1 MSLNTI
7 VNRYMFWEMLPP
19 FFISLLF
26 MIFVFLMATILK
38 ITKLIVNYRVSLW
51 KVILFVVYAIP
62 YRLEFVIP
70 MAIMMAIL
78 LTFLRMSSD
87 NEIMALK
94 ASGMSIYRLLPPAFL
109 FCLTGALLTAFMTI
123 FGSPWGK
130 TAFRS
135 LTYEVAQV
143 HLDAGLKERKFNDT
157 FENVMLYVSK
167 IDLKRKVLIDVFIE
181 DQRDA
186 RGVSTV
192 VAPRGRLLQEEDPSV
207 YHLQLYNGILNQ
219 VSLKEKTSH
228 AVHFDIYDMRLDLK
242 KAFSG
247 ARRRIKDEEEMS
259 IPELMRHIDSA
270 PQKDTAYYVALME
283 FHKKFSLPVACIVL
297 GLLAV
302 PLGIQ
307 SHGSTRSFGIAL
319 GMFFFML
326 YYFLLSAAWVFGEVG
341 LYPPLIG
348 MWMPNLLMG
357 GIGLGLIIWTAKER
371 ALPIAA
377 GLHFL
382 KQITAK
388 LHIPFR

>member
-26 MIFVFLMATILK
+26 IIFVFLMATILK
-38 ITKLIVNYRVSLW
+38 ITKLIVNYRVNLW
-51 KVILFVVYAIP
+51 KVVLLVVYAIP

-78 LTFLRMSSD
+78 LTFLRMSGD

-94 ASGMSIYRLLPPAFL
+94 ASGMSIYRLLQPAFL
-109 FCLTGALLTAFMTI
+109 FCLIGALLTAFMTI

-135 LTYEVAQV
+135 LTFEVAQA
-143 HLDAGLKERKFNDT
+143 HLDAALKERKFNDP
-157 FENVMLYVSK
+157 FKNVMLYVSK
-167 IDLKRKVLIDVFIE
+167 IDLKRKSLIDIFIE

-186 RGVSTV
+186 RVVSTV
-192 VAPRGRLLQEEDPSV
+192 VAPRGRLLKEEDPSV

-219 VSLKEKTSH
+219 VNLKDKTSH
-228 AVHFDIYDMRLDLK
+228 TVRFDTYDMRLDLRK
-242 KAFSG
+242 EFSD
-247 ARRRIKDEEEMS
+247 ARRRTKDEEEMS
-259 IPELMRHIDSA
+259 IPELRRYIDKA
-270 PQKDTAYYVALME
+270 PQKDSAYYIALME
-283 FHKKFSLPVACIVL
+283 FHKKFSLPVACFVL

-307 SHGSTRSFGIAL
+307 SHGGTRSFGIAL
-319 GMFFFML
+319 GLTFFML

-348 MWMPNLLMG
+348 MWMPNLIMG
-357 GIGLGLIIWTAKER
+357 GIALCLIIWTAKER
-371 ALPIAA
+371 ALPITA
-377 GLHFL
+377 GLDFL
-382 KQITAK
+382 KRITAK
-388 LHIPFR
+388 FRVPVR

>member
-7 VNRYMFWEMLPP
+7 INRYVFWEMLPP

-26 MIFVFLMATILK
+26 IIFVFLMAIILK

-70 MAIMMAIL
+70 MAVMMAIL

-94 ASGMSIYRLLPPAFL
+94 ASGMSLYRLLPPTFL
-109 FCLTGALLTAFMTI
+109 FCLIGALLTAFMTI

-135 LTYEVAQV
+135 LTFEVAQA

-157 FENVMLYVSK
+157 FKNVMLYVSK
-167 IDLKRKVLIDVFIE
+167 IDLKRGSLIDVFIE

-192 VAPRGRLLQEEDPSV
+192 VAPRGRLLNEEDSSI
-207 YHLQLYNGILNQ
+207 YHLQLYNGIINQ
-219 VSLKEKTSH
+219 VNLKDKTTH
-228 AVHFDIYDMRLDLK
+228 TVRFDTYDMRLDIS
-242 KAFSG
+242 KAFAG
-247 ARRRIKDEEEMS
+247 ARSRTKDEEEMS
-259 IPELMRHIDSA
+259 IPELMRHIDSV
-270 PQKDTAYYVALME
+270 PQEGNAYYIALME
-283 FHKKFSLPVACIVL
+283 FHKKFSLPVACFVL

-307 SHGSTRSFGIAL
+307 SRGAKRSFGIAL
-319 GMFFFML
+319 GLIFFML
-326 YYFLLSAAWVFGEVG
+326 YYVLLSAAWVFGEVG

-348 MWMPNLLMG
+348 MWMPNLIMG
-357 GIGLGLIIWTAKER
+357 GIALCLIIWTAKER

-382 KQITAK
+382 KRISAK
-388 LHIPFR
+388 FGVPLR

>member
-7 VNRYMFWEMLPP
+7 INRYVFWEMLPP
-19 FFISLLF
+19 FLISLLF
-26 MIFVFLMATILK
+26 IIFVFLMAIILK

-70 MAIMMAIL
+70 MAVMMAIL

-94 ASGMSIYRLLPPAFL
+94 ASGMSLYRLLPPAFL
-109 FCLTGALLTAFMTI
+109 FCLIGALLTAFMTI

-135 LTYEVAQV
+135 LTFEVAQA

-157 FENVMLYVSK
+157 FKNVMLYVSK
-167 IDLKRKVLIDVFIE
+167 IDLKRNSLIDVFIE

-192 VAPRGRLLQEEDPSV
+192 VAPRGRLLNEEDSSI
-207 YHLQLYNGILNQ
+207 YHLQLYNGIINQ
-219 VSLKEKTSH
+219 VNLKDKTTH
-228 AVHFDIYDMRLDLK
+228 TVRFDTYDIRLDIK
-242 KAFSG
+242 KAFAG
-247 ARRRIKDEEEMS
+247 ASSRTKDEEEMS
-259 IPELMRHIDSA
+259 IPELMRHIDSV
-270 PQKDTAYYVALME
+270 PQEGNAYYIALME
-283 FHKKFSLPVACIVL
+283 FHKKFSLPVACFVL

-307 SHGSTRSFGIAL
+307 SRGAKRSFGIAL
-319 GMFFFML
+319 GLILFML
-326 YYFLLSAAWVFGEVG
+326 YYVLLSAAWVFGEVG

-348 MWMPNLLMG
+348 MWMPNLIMG
-357 GIGLGLIIWTAKER
+357 GIGLCLIIWTAKER

-382 KQITAK
+382 KRISAK
-388 LHIPFR
+388 FGVPVR